1 MMIKI
6 FLFFGILLF
15 LSTIFFGFKEALNAS
30 LSYFCSSF
38 IIQISYKIYKNKIL
52 IESDEY
58 IDDKKTF
65 NLIFFAPIKI
75 LSYIVL
81 ILILFTLTK
90 FKIFD
95 PIFFSIG
102 VLFMILVSILFVK
115 TNLKTFFA
123 KF

>member
-1 MMIKI
+1 MIKI